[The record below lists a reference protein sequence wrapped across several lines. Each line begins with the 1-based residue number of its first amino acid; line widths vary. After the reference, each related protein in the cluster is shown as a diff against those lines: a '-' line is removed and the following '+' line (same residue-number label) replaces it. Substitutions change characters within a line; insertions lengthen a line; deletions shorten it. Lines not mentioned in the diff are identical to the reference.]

1 MVYAETPSPPV
12 GGTTPST
19 TGSAIRG
26 LTIVVVPGESVSTNV
41 GGDNVVDFTALGD
54 PVNTASR
61 LASLAGAGEALLSET
76 VYASV
81 KREFPNLESRT
92 LSLRGKEAPV
102 DVRVLHP
109 SAA

>member
-1 MVYAETPSPPV
+1 MPMPHHALSAGLAMLEHLIEV
-12 GGTTPST
+12 GIGIHWGPAVIGDIGTRHTMS
-19 TGSAIRG
+19 
-26 LTIVVVPGESVSTNV
+26 
-41 GGDNVVDFTALGD
+41 FTAIGD
-54 PVNTASR
+54 TVNTASR
-61 LASLAGAGEALLSET
+61 LASMAGAGEALLSET